1 MEDNTTALLVRS
13 TSTSWGPNS
22 VLAVDAGVHLAAISR
37 IMEQHSPAFSPSDP
51 VPTIISSGPFKD
63 LKVEHRNPSA
73 NAIDLVKDVIGTHLM
88 THPHLDHIAGFVVNT
103 SGFDS
108 AERKTLAGMPT
119 TIEAIKK
126 HIFNGIIW
134 PNLSDENGGFSL
146 VTYLRMIPGGN
157 PLVPNGG
164 YVKLCDGLH
173 AKGVYIAHG
182 HCNERHFREPE
193 ISSAGLSLSPRSSRS
208 PISPQQP
215 VSARSAHSYVSQNM
229 GQEIL
234 PSEFHHNLPETENM
248 DKSLGAKC
256 ITDSTA
262 YFIRDVPS
270 EQEIIVF
277 GDLES
282 DSISGKDLN
291 RKLWVEAAPKMVAGL
306 LKGLVI
312 EVSYPSA
319 RPDMYL
325 FGHLTPVYLIEELQV
340 LAGLVE
346 DIKFNSQRSQ
356 QIGNGHTSITAKGGP
371 RPASLRLGHR
381 GTAGSPPL
389 RKWNRPLKGL
399 KVVIIHV
406 KETLNDGPSIY
417 DTILRECEELNEKH
431 GLGCEFVMGSSGQ
444 AVYF

>member
-13 TSTSWGPNS
+13 RSTSWGPNS

-37 IMEQHSPAFSPSDP
+37 ILERHSPAPNSGTRLPA
-51 VPTIISSGPFKD
+51 TLSSGPFKD
-63 LKVEHRNPSA
+63 LKINHRNPSA
-73 NAIDLVKDVIGTHLM
+73 NAIELVRDVIGTHLM
-88 THPHLDHIAGFVVNT
+88 THPHLDHISGFVVNT
-103 SGFDS
+103 SGFNS
-108 AERKTLAGMPT
+108 AERKVLAGMPT

-146 VTYLRMIPGGN
+146 VTYLRMTPGGN

-173 AKGVYIAHG
+173 AKGVYVAHG
-182 HCNERHFREPE
+182 NCSERHFREPDCGTP
-193 ISSAGLSLSPRSSRS
+193 GLNVAPTSPKR
-208 PISPQQP
+208 PG
-215 VSARSAHSYVSQNM
+215 SAHSRYSYGSQRSPTQDM
-229 GQEIL
+229 A
-234 PSEFHHNLPETENM
+234 PSEFHHILPDNPTG
-248 DKSLGAKC
+248 DTTAGGKC

-262 YFIRDVPS
+262 FFIRDVAS

-277 GDLES
+277 GDLEA

-312 EVSYPSA
+312 EVSYTNE
-319 RPDMYL
+319 RPDTLL
-325 FGHLTPVYLIEELQV
+325 FGHLTPKYLVEELRV

-346 DIKFNSQRSQ
+346 DIKSKSQRNQ
-356 QIGNGHTSITAKGGP
+356 QIGGNNTSTTARGGP
-371 RPASLRLGHR
+371 RPASLELGQNALTSLPTR
-381 GTAGSPPL
+381 G
-389 RKWNRPLKGL
+389 KWNSPLKGL

-406 KETLNDGPSIY
+406 KEVLNDEPSVN
-417 DTILRECEELNEKH
+417 DTILRQCNELNEKH
-431 GLGCEFVMGSSGQ
+431 NLGCEFVMSSSGQ